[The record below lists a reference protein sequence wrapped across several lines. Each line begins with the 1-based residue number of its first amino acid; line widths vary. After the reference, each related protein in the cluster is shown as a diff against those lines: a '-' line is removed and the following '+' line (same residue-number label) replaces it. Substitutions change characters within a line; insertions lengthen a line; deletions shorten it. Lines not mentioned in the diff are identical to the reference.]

1 MSKNLKPLIVIV
13 GETASGKTE
22 MSLNLAKI
30 FKGEIISCD
39 SRTIYKG
46 MKVGTAAPSEGELDQ
61 VEHHLLNC
69 IDPNSPI
76 SAADFKTMCKNEID
90 KINAKDKLPFMVGG
104 SGLYVDSVIYDYDF
118 SRKQDNQLREDL
130 KKLNVRQLKE
140 MVIKKGLTLPKNE
153 NNSRHLISVVYNNG
167 NAVNDKIIDNCLV
180 IGLSVDKNE
189 LQTRVENRI
198 SKMLDNGLED
208 EVRYLS
214 EIYGWDIEPMK
225 SIGYRE
231 FRDYFEGKINHTE
244 LRKILIKDTLNYA
257 KRQRTW
263 FKRNKNIHW
272 IDKQSEAVDLITTFL
287 NK

>member
-1 MSKNLKPLIVIV
+1 M
-13 GETASGKTE
+13 
-22 MSLNLAKI
+22 
-30 FKGEIISCD
+30 
-39 SRTIYKG
+39 
-46 MKVGTAAPSEGELDQ
+46 
-61 VEHHLLNC
+61 
-69 IDPNSPI
+69 
-76 SAADFKTMCKNEID
+76 
-90 KINAKDKLPFMVGG
+90 
-104 SGLYVDSVIYDYDF
+104 
-118 SRKQDNQLREDL
+118 
-130 KKLNVRQLKE
+130 
-140 MVIKKGLTLPKNE
+140 
-153 NNSRHLISVVYNNG
+153 VYNNG
-167 NAVNDKIIDNCLV
+167 NAVNNKIIDNCLV

-208 EVRYLS
+208 EVRGLS

-231 FRDYFEGKINHTE
+231 FRDYFEGKINRTE

-272 IDKQSEAVDLITTFL
+272 INKQSEAVDLITTFL